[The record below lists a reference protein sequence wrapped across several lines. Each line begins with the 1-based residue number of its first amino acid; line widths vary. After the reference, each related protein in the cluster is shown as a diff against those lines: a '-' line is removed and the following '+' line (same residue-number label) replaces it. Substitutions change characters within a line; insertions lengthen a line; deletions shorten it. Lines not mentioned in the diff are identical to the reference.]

1 MSHPTDENGLAV
13 RKVSFSQLMGNTKN
27 EETTIGGDTAAR
39 SKPFDSVT
47 AAVARTTPVP
57 SLTMKMLHKWV
68 AEMLVPYKL
77 HTSCAKSYVLT
88 YRDVEGDVVNLVSDM
103 DIMNALQNGHAT
115 NSRTVEIKLHWI
127 GEIMTKEELWK
138 RNSRRCCRLMLVL
151 VLLFFLVVIYS

>member
-39 SKPFDSVT
+39 
-47 AAVARTTPVP
+47 TTPVP

-68 AEMLVPYKL
+68 AEMLVPYKI

-103 DIMNALQNGHAT
+103 DIMNALQNGRAT

-138 RNSRRCCRLMLVL
+138 RNSQRCGRLMKRNSRLCCRLMLVL
-151 VLLFFLVVIYS
+151 VLLFFFLVVIYS